1 LRFSL
6 LQSRLGYKLSGKL
19 ARYVDEK
26 ESLELAIFSSILGAG
41 IGLAIS
47 AFILIFHIISS
58 IPRLLMRWL
67 PVYILLPVIGIP
79 TAYAIV
85 HSFSKDKRTGCGTHK
100 VLEAYHIKS
109 GFISIRDIVSKSMA
123 SSVTIGLGGSAGLEG
138 PSLLLGGGLASWVAD
153 KLGMKPYT
161 VRRLMLAGSAAGLSA
176 VFKAPLTAILFALEI
191 PYKRDIEK
199 DLFIPALCSSIP
211 AYMVASSILGWESII
226 EFKQQVV
233 YPITPWSLAI
243 PMVEGLASGLIA
255 VVFIEIFI
263 RIGSIAKRISKNQKG
278 IVLPLLGGVI
288 LSIIWLVTPEAMG
301 IGYDIVSRALSG
313 AFTSIPY
320 ASLIILAK
328 IIATSITLNF
338 GGSGGLFIPS
348 IVVGAL
354 LGNVLYLA
362 IPRGL
367 CDSYLLSVS
376 GMAALMAASNKTLL
390 ASVAFVAETCGPQSI
405 IPATISASISYMVSG
420 MKSLYGDIQP
430 PRKMAEEEKALEEL
444 YHIVAE
450 NTSARLFDVKVEEV
464 MTKNPIYLTEDI
476 TVEEALR
483 FTKNFNFRVYP
494 VVDRESRLIGY
505 VRIEDLISISEYKR
519 ELDLSSVSLRVPT
532 IATPDERFLDVVKRM
547 CEKDIDHV
555 YVVSSLDNTKLI
567 GVISGIDAI
576 RTILSLMEYRSDS

>member
-6 LQSRLGYKLSGKL
+6 LRSRLGYKLSDKL
-19 ARYVDEK
+19 ANPDEK
-26 ESLELAIFSSILGAG
+26 EYLELAIFSSILGAG

-47 AFILIFHIISS
+47 AFILLFHIVSS
-58 IPRLLMRWL
+58 IPRLLMQWP
-67 PVYILLPVIGIP
+67 PVYVLLPVIGIP
-79 TAYAIV
+79 TAYGIV
-85 HSFSKDKRTGCGTHK
+85 HSFSKDRRTGCGTHK
-100 VLEAYHIKS
+100 VLEAYHVKS
-109 GFISIRDIVSKSMA
+109 GFINISDAVSRSIA
-123 SSVTIGLGGSAGLEG
+123 SSITIGLGGSAGLEG
-138 PSLLLGGGLASWVAD
+138 PSLLLGGGLASWVTD
-153 KLGMKPYT
+153 KLGMKPHII
-161 VRRLMLAGSAAGLSA
+161 RRLMLAGSAAGLSA

-191 PYKRDIEK
+191 PYKLDIEK

-211 AYMVASSILGWESII
+211 AYLIASSILGWEYII

-243 PMVEGLASGLIA
+243 SIMVGLASGLIA
-255 VVFIEIFI
+255 VIFIEVFT
-263 RIGSIAKRISKNQKG
+263 RIGSITRRISNDQRDA
-278 IVLPLLGGVI
+278 VLPLLGGLI

-301 IGYDIVSRALSG
+301 IGYDVVGRALSG
-313 AFTSIPY
+313 AFTSISY
-320 ASLIILAK
+320 TSLIILAK

-390 ASVAFVAETCGPQSI
+390 ASIAFVAETCGPRSI

-420 MKSLYGDIQP
+420 MRSLYGDIQP
-430 PRKMAEEEKALEEL
+430 PRKVAEEERALEEL

-450 NTSARLFDVKVEEV
+450 NVPARLSNVKVEEV

-494 VVDRESRLIGY
+494 VVDKESRLIGY

-519 ELDLSSVSLRVPT
+519 GLNLSSVSLRVPT
-532 IATPDERFLDVVKRM
+532 IATPDERFIDVVERM
-547 CEKDIDHV
+547 CEKDIDHI
-555 YVVSSLDNTKLI
+555 YVVSSLDDAKLV

-576 RTILSLMEYRSDS
+576 RAILSLMGV